1 MRHEMRLEGGFT
13 VMGIFTRT
21 SNANPEKIGDLWRK
35 FHAVEDFKSIEARKD
50 DTVYCIYC
58 EYESDWTQAFTVVLG
73 CEVEPGVEVPV
84 GMKTVTIAPGEF
96 AVFPVAFDGPIPAAR
111 KWQQIWEIPLTRR
124 YEADYDRYGVGTL
137 DIHVGIQ

>member
-1 MRHEMRLEGGFT
+1 VNYETRSERGFS

-35 FHAVEDFKSIEARKD
+35 FHAAEDFKLIEPRND
-50 DTVYCIYC
+50 DNVYCVYC
-58 EYESDWTQAFTVVLG
+58 EYEGDATQPFTVVLG
-73 CEVEPGVEVPV
+73 CEVDAGVEGPE

-111 KWQQIWEIPLTRR
+111 AWLKIWETPLNRR
-124 YEADYDRYGVGTL
+124 YQADYDQYGVGTL
-137 DIHVGIQ
+137 TIHVGIR